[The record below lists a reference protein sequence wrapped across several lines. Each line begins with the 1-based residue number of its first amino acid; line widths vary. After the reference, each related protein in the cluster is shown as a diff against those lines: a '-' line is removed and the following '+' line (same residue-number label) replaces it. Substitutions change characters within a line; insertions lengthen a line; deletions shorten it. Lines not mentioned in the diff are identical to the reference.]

1 MLGGTALVAA
11 ACTREPAGALRANAT
26 PTTPDERLRRAIA
39 AAEAEL
45 VGLYAATLVVHP
57 ELAEVLALV
66 EDHHRRHSA
75 AIGSSGR
82 VAPAVR
88 PTSALPAGGSAT
100 VSATPTPVPT
110 PVPTATDPPVAADP
124 EAALRVLRAAERT
137 AAEARLRDCLRCED
151 PALAELVAAIAA
163 GEAANSVLLP
173 TAP

>member
-1 MLGGTALVAA
+1 MMLGGTALVAA
-11 ACTREPAGALRANAT
+11 ACTREPVGTLRPSAT
-26 PTTPDERLRRAIA
+26 PPAPDERLRRVIV

-45 VGLYAATLVVHP
+45 VALYAATQVVHP
-57 ELAEVLALV
+57 QLAEVLALV

-75 AIGSSGR
+75 AVGSSGR

-88 PTSALPAGGSAT
+88 PTSATPDGASAT
-100 VSATPTPVPT
+100 ESATPTPVA
-110 PVPTATDPPVAADP
+110 TATDPPVAADP
-124 EAALRVLRAAERT
+124 EAALRALRAAEEN

>member
-11 ACTREPAGALRANAT
+11 ACTREPAGALRANAA

-45 VGLYAATLVVHP
+45 VGLYAATRVVHP

-82 VAPAVR
+82 VAPAFR

-100 VSATPTPVPT
+100 ESATPT
-110 PVPTATDPPVAADP
+110 PVPTATDPPVAADL
-124 EAALRVLRAAERT
+124 EAALRGLRAAERT

>member
-1 MLGGTALVAA
+1 MLGGTAFVAA
-11 ACTREPAGALRANAT
+11 ACTREPAGTLRPSAT
-26 PTTPDERLRRAIA
+26 PPTPDERLRRVIA

-45 VGLYAATLVVHP
+45 VALYAATRVVHP
-57 ELAEVLALV
+57 QFAEVLALV
-66 EDHHRRHSA
+66 EDHHRRHSTA
-75 AIGSSGR
+75 VGSSGR

-88 PTSALPAGGSAT
+88 PTSATPDGASAT
-100 VSATPTPVPT
+100 ESAMPTPVPA
-110 PVPTATDPPVAADP
+110 ATDPPVAADP
-124 EAALRVLRAAERT
+124 EAALRALRAAEQN